1 MLDLGVY
8 LKCWPSNHLRSKNLA
23 YILIKMHRGLQPN
36 LLEKYHLEVP
46 FFQGR
51 RFAPGCCSVF
61 IQFCPLWQEPQ
72 LPGCT
77 EAEAWRVPPPTQC
90 DPRRSHGAA
99 RRSWVC
105 SSHAD
110 TSGAGTAGERRHPPK
125 VTSSC
130 SSHLVPVDLAFHLFF
145 TNFFLEALGFNRL
158 LPAPKVLS
166 RICRVADRLEMSFS
180 AKGDT
185 PAT

>member
-1 MLDLGVY
+1 MCL
-8 LKCWPSNHLRSKNLA
+8 PSLVK
-23 YILIKMHRGLQPN
+23 
-36 LLEKYHLEVP
+36 
-46 FFQGR
+46 
-51 RFAPGCCSVF
+51 VF
-61 IQFCPLWQEPQ
+61 ILCDILLLILSSPPLCL
-72 LPGCT
+72 LPLP
-77 EAEAWRVPPPTQC
+77 PPPTQC